1 MMCNA
6 RHSTS
11 ASVAN
16 STIRSHSYHFGA
28 SMKHDARL
36 WRTCKMPTRVLS
48 STSTDGQSLAGR
60 STSESL
66 QTESHAVLENGKSSD
81 NVIKLS
87 PKNLTSTI
95 YQLSRYDMHS
105 NASSCPPKKIKK
117 EKSAHGWP
125 ATCLVKSC
133 AWKRDRLPD
142 EVQEPVETPSVCKRP
157 SVWGRYVHRP
167 VGGADHWRRSSCC
180 CRLDDWAPLRAA
192 RLVLIAVHEMLR
204 RATLHSPRRSFSRP
218 RPWLN
223 LPHLTATSKKLRRV
237 IS

>member
-36 WRTCKMPTRVLS
+36 WRTCKMPTRVLN

-117 EKSAHGWP
+117 RK
-125 ATCLVKSC
+125 KC
-133 AWKRDRLPD
+133 AWLA
-142 EVQEPVETPSVCKRP
+142 CYMF
-157 SVWGRYVHRP
+157 G
-167 VGGADHWRRSSCC
+167 
-180 CRLDDWAPLRAA
+180 
-192 RLVLIAVHEMLR
+192 
-204 RATLHSPRRSFSRP
+204 
-218 RPWLN
+218 
-223 LPHLTATSKKLRRV
+223 KKLCMKTRQVTRWGTRAGWNP
-237 IS
+237 IGL